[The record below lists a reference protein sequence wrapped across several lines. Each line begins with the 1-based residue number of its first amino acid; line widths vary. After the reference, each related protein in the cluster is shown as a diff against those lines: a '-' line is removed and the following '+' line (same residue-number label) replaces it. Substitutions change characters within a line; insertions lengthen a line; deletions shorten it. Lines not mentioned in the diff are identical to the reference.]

1 MSIINKIM
9 ATVGIGN
16 VSVDTVI
23 ENPSVTA
30 GGEVKGNVIIK
41 GGKAPQKIEEI
52 YLYVMTKV
60 EKETNKVKVVG
71 KEKIQKVAVPVGRT
85 ISSRETVNLPFSFIL
100 NKQTPFSTLKTPVW
114 IHTGLDIKSVVDPR
128 NNDSLKVSA
137 GPYLQAVLN
146 AFERLDLVIYRV
158 TNVEDLFYSNMP
170 FLQEIEFRP
179 TGSYKYE
186 LNYVKL
192 MYVLHEASIELIMEV
207 NKSSEDMD
215 IEDKKAM
222 FYIDYADLTS
232 KDSFEISQ
240 IIKKKIEK
248 TY

>member
-1 MSIINKIM
+1 MGIINKIM

-30 GGEVKGNVIIK
+30 GGEVRGSITIK
-41 GGKAPQKIEEI
+41 GGKAPQKVEEI

-60 EKETNKVKVVG
+60 ERETNKMKIVG
-71 KEKIQKVAVPVGRT
+71 REKIQKVAVPVGRT
-85 ISSRETVNLPFSFIL
+85 IAPGETLNLPFSFML
-100 NKQTPFSTLKTPVW
+100 SRQTPFTTLKTPVW
-114 IHTGLDIKSVVDPR
+114 IHTGLDIKSAMDPKD
-128 NNDSLKVSA
+128 NDSLKVAA
-137 GPYLQAVLN
+137 GQYLQAVLN

-158 TNVEDLFYSNMP
+158 VNIEDLYYSNMT

-179 TGSYKYE
+179 TGAYKYE

-207 NKSSEDMD
+207 NKSSDDMD
-215 IEDKKAM
+215 IEDQKTRC
-222 FYIDYADLTS
+222 YIEYADLKS
-232 KDSFEISQ
+232 SDPFEISQ
-240 IIKKKIEK
+240 IIKRKIEK

>member
-1 MSIINKIM
+1 MGIINKIM

-23 ENPSVTA
+23 ENPSVSS
-30 GGEVKGNVIIK
+30 GGEVKGSILIK
-41 GGKAPQKIEEI
+41 GGKAPQNIGEI

-60 EKETNKVKVVG
+60 EKETNRVKVIS
-71 KEKIQKVAVPVGRT
+71 KEKIQKVAVPIGRT
-85 ISSRETVNLPFSFIL
+85 IMPGETLSLPFSFML
-100 NKQTPFSTLKTPVW
+100 NKQTPFTTLKTPVW
-114 IHTGLDIKSVVDPR
+114 VHTGIDLKSVMDPKD
-128 NNDSLKVSA
+128 NDSLVVA
-137 GPYLQAVLN
+137 MGPYLQAVMN

-158 TNVEDLFYSNMP
+158 INVEDLYYSNMP

-179 TGSYKYE
+179 TGANKYE

-207 NKSSEDMD
+207 NKSSENMD
-215 IEDKKAM
+215 IEDQKTR
-222 FYIDYADLTS
+222 FYIEYSDLKS

-240 IIKKKIEK
+240 IIKRKIEK

>member
-1 MSIINKIM
+1 MGIINKIM

-30 GGEVKGNVIIK
+30 GGEVRGSISIK
-41 GGKAPQKIEEI
+41 GGKAPQKVEEI

-60 EKETNKVKVVG
+60 EKETNKVKTVG
-71 KEKIQKVAVPVGRT
+71 REKIQKVVIPVGRT
-85 ISSRETVNLPFSFIL
+85 ISAGETLNLPFSFVL
-100 NKQTPFSTLKTPVW
+100 SKHTPFTTLKTPVW
-114 IHTGLDIKSVVDPR
+114 IHTGLDIKSVMDPKD
-128 NNDSLKVSA
+128 NDSLKVAA

-158 TNVEDLFYSNMP
+158 VNAEDLYYSNMS

-192 MYVLHEASIELIMEV
+192 MYVLYDASIELIMEV

-215 IEDKKAM
+215 IEDQKVR
-222 FYIDYADLTS
+222 FYIEYEDLKS
-232 KDSFEISQ
+232 KDAFEIAQ
-240 IIKKKIEK
+240 MIKRKIEK
-248 TY
+248 LY